1 MASYT
6 TNLNLLKKDPV
17 ADASD
22 TFNITTMLNEN
33 WDKIDA
39 AMGAA
44 RSAEPYSAAKTYAV
58 GDYCTRDG
66 ALFKCT
72 VAITTAE
79 AWTAAH
85 WKATTVAA
93 ELLAIIA
100 ALSNKAEK
108 TTLGIAE
115 TTVNLNDLDTIGS
128 ILVYGT
134 SVNFPPVLG
143 TNRWGLLTVGQNGS
157 KGVTQDLA
165 LSVNTGEIS
174 ERFYRIFNGL
184 NWSVWVKIATAT
196 PPTEYD
202 LPLASG
208 WSAARLKYLKT
219 QDGMVTLDGYD
230 ITSGSTGTGAWKIAT
245 LPAGHRPG
253 NAVFAVVTNYTTDA
267 MTTVSELIINQDGNV
282 FLHRTD
288 TSATKHAVC
297 VTFRAAD

>member
-44 RSAEPYSAAKTYAV
+44 RAAEPYSAAKTYAV
-58 GDYCTRDG
+58 GDYCTRNG
-66 ALFKCT
+66 ALFKCA
-72 VAITTAE
+72 VAITTPE
-79 AWTAAH
+79 VWTAGH
-85 WKATTVAA
+85 WTATSVAA

-100 ALSNKAEK
+100 SLSNKADK
-108 TTLGIAE
+108 ACALPSGTD
-115 TTVNLNDLDTIGS
+115 LNNVTDPNEYVCEFDDSYLNFPVVTNAYSLSVHKITSYALYQIFRPFHVDTIYFRRKYSDGWHDW
-128 ILVYGT
+128 L
-134 SVNFPPVLG
+134 
-143 TNRWGLLTVGQNGS
+143 Q
-157 KGVTQDLA
+157 
-165 LSVNTGEIS
+165 
-174 ERFYRIFNGL
+174 
-184 NWSVWVKIATAT
+184 IATST

-202 LPLASG
+202 LPLSSG

-219 QDGMVTLDGYD
+219 QDGMVTLDGYE

-253 NAVFAVVTNYTTDA
+253 NAVFAVVSNYTTGA
-267 MTTVSELIINQDGNV
+267 MTTVSELIIDQDGNV

-297 VTFRAAD
+297 VTFKAVT

>member
-44 RSAEPYSAAKTYAV
+44 RSADPYSAAKTYAV

-72 VAITTAE
+72 VAITAPE
-79 AWTAAH
+79 AWTAGH
-85 WKATTVAA
+85 WAATSVAA

-100 ALSNKAEK
+100 SLSNKAEK

-115 TTVNLNDLDTIGS
+115 TTVNLNDLATIGS

-202 LPLASG
+202 LPLAAGYVGMDG
-208 WSAARLKYLKT
+208 WKCCYSKA
-219 QDGMVTLDGYD
+219 QDGTVLVHVA
-230 ITSGSTGTGAWKIAT
+230 IRHTSGILPVGNCLCAT
-245 LPAGHRPG
+245 LPSGYRPTSVIG
-253 NAVFAVVTNYTTDA
+253 DSKGFGRIAVGTLGDITYDIPAAVNDIIVT
-267 MTTVSELIINQDGNV
+267 VE
-282 FLHRTD
+282 FRT
-288 TSATKHAVC
+288 S
-297 VTFRAAD
+297 